1 MNKFDFNQIG
11 GFPLSTNILDGMQ
24 TAYSLF
30 NALGEIA
37 GNFAIISG
45 CNVNGSTVSDGVVY
59 INGEVLAFKG
69 GLLGSNVIILEDPE
83 NRDFE
88 NGERKTVLRKR
99 FATFGS
105 SVTNYPWGDFKRVFP
120 TVQIQSFKDNFE
132 ARLAALE
139 NKPSAIPAGMI
150 AIWNKPATVPIPEG
164 WKECVDLKGRVPVGW
179 DSEDNDFAAVGKTA
193 GESSVKLAQ
202 EQLPNVRLK
211 TFRNIEVEGYGPEK
225 GIYAAVKVS
234 SGGKENYYIT
244 GTWQEPNFYE
254 TSPLG
259 SGASHNNLQ
268 PYRVIRFIEFIG

>member
-45 CNVNGSTVSDGVVY
+45 CNINGSTVSDGVVY

-69 GLLGSNVIILEDPE
+69 GLLGSNVIISEDPE
-83 NRDFE
+83 NRVFE
-88 NGERKTVLRKR
+88 SGESKTVLRKR

-105 SVTNYPWGDFKRVFP
+105 SVTNYPWADFKRVFP

-132 ARLAALE
+132 ARIAALE
-139 NKPSAIPAGMI
+139 NRPSPIPVGMI
-150 AIWNKPATVPIPEG
+150 AIWNKPATTAIPTG
-164 WKECVDLKGRVPVGW
+164 WQECTDLRGRVPVGW
-179 DSEDNDFAAVGKTA
+179 DPNDNLDFGIVGKADGAKTHKLLVSEMPSHSHTERGPGNVGGHPGGSA
-193 GESSVKLAQ
+193 GYDRPNG
-202 EQLPNVRLK
+202 EQTNNTSTV
-211 TFRNIEVEGYGPEK
+211 
-225 GIYAAVKVS
+225 
-234 SGGKENYYIT
+234 GGN
-244 GTWQEPNFYE
+244 Q
-254 TSPLG
+254 
-259 SGASHNNLQ
+259 AHNNLQ

>member
-37 GNFAIISG
+37 GNFSIISG
-45 CNVNGSTVSDGVVY
+45 CNSNGNTVSDGVVY

-69 GLLGSNVIILEDPE
+69 GLLGSNVIISEDPE
-83 NRDFE
+83 SKDFE

-150 AIWNKPATVPIPEG
+150 AIWNKPVTVPIPAG
-164 WKECVDLKGRVPVGW
+164 WQECVDLQGRVPVGW
-179 DSEDNDFAAVGKTA
+179 IEGDGDFGTLGKAA
-193 GESSVKLAQ
+193 GESKVKLTQ

-211 TFRNIEVEGYGPEK
+211 TFRNVTVTGYGPQHGK
-225 GIYAAVKVS
+225 YAGIQVS

-244 GTWQEPNFYE
+244 GTWEEPDVYE

>member
-45 CNVNGSTVSDGVVY
+45 CNINGSTVSDGVVY

-69 GLLGSNVIILEDPE
+69 GLLGSTVIISEDPE
-83 NRDFE
+83 NRFFE
-88 NGERKTVLRKR
+88 SGESKTVLRKR

-105 SVTNYPWGDFKRVFP
+105 SVTNYPWADFKRVFP
-120 TVQIQSFKDNFE
+120 SVQIQSFKDNFE
-132 ARLAALE
+132 ARITALE
-139 NKPSAIPAGMI
+139 NRPSPIPVGMI
-150 AIWNKPATVPIPEG
+150 AIWNKPANVPIPTG
-164 WKECVDLKGRVPVGW
+164 WQECTDLKGRVPVGCD
-179 DSEDNDFAAVGKTA
+179 DSDNDFEFVGKIG
-193 GESSVKLAQ
+193 GEKRQTLVQA
-202 EQLPNVRLK
+202 ELPNIRLK
-211 TFRNIEVEGYGPEK
+211 TFRNLQVPGYGP
-225 GIYAAVKVS
+225 GGGPNAAVQVAN
-234 SGGKENYYIT
+234 GGKENYYIT
-244 GTWQEPNFYE
+244 GTWQEPDVYQ

-268 PYRVIRFIEFIG
+268 PYRVIRFIEYVG